1 MKKIVS
7 PFLAAVLL
15 AAAHAAAAQ
24 GYQQTNLVTDNQSV
38 TPALLTDPNLV
49 NPWGIA
55 LSSAGGAF
63 WVSDNGSG
71 VSSLYTGDV
80 NGSAFK
86 VSTLVVTAPGSPG
99 GTTGSPTGQIFN
111 NSGGGFDVPVG
122 GGTSSA
128 VFITDSEDGTIS
140 GWNPGV
146 NRTQAQLAVTT
157 PGAVYKGL
165 AIAGSN
171 LYAADFS
178 QGTIDVFD
186 SSFTPTGSFTDPN
199 AAAGYAPFNV
209 QNLGGSLFVT
219 YALQDASKHDNGFGV
234 GTGFVDEF
242 DTSGNLIKRIGT
254 GTAVGGTTSALDAP
268 WGLALAP
275 SNFGKY
281 SNDLL
286 VGNFGRGQSSVFDP
300 ASGAFQG
307 VLKDAAGNPL
317 VNNGLWG
324 LTFGNGVSAG
334 DTNKLYFSAGTNF
347 ENDGLF
353 GSIAAPAAVPE
364 ASTMISFGALLALGG
379 LALVARRKKS
389 GTRII
394 ACSAKS
400 PALKVPGFFVPARQ
414 RSEITLICL

>member
-1 MKKIVS
+1 M
-7 PFLAAVLL
+7 
-15 AAAHAAAAQ
+15 
-24 GYQQTNLVTDNQSV
+24 
-38 TPALLTDPNLV
+38 
-49 NPWGIA
+49 
-55 LSSAGGAF
+55 
-63 WVSDNGSG
+63 
-71 VSSLYTGDV
+71 
-80 NGSAFK
+80 
-86 VSTLVVTAPGSPG
+86 
-99 GTTGSPTGQIFN
+99 
-111 NSGGGFDVPVG
+111 
-122 GGTSSA
+122 
-128 VFITDSEDGTIS
+128 
-140 GWNPGV
+140 
-146 NRTQAQLAVTT
+146 
-157 PGAVYKGL
+157 YKGL

-178 QGTIDVFD
+178 QGTINVFD
-186 SSFTPTGSFTDPN
+186 SSFTPSGSFTDPN

-275 SNFGKY
+275 SNFGKS

-286 VGNFGRGQSSVFDP
+286 VGNFGSGQISVFDP

-364 ASTMISFGALLALGG
+364 ASTTISFGALLALGG
-379 LALVARRKKS
+379 LALVARRKK
-389 GTRII
+389 
-394 ACSAKS
+394 A
-400 PALKVPGFFVPARQ
+400 ARA
-414 RSEITLICL
+414 

>member
-7 PFLAAVLL
+7 PFLAAALL
-15 AAAHAAAAQ
+15 AAAHAATAQ
-24 GYQQTNLVTDNQSV
+24 SYQQTNLVTDNQSV

-71 VSSLYTGDV
+71 VSTLYTGDV

-86 VSTLVVTAPGSPG
+86 AAPLIVTTPAIPS
-99 GTTGSPTGQIFN
+99 GTTGSATGQVFN
-111 NSGGGFDVPVG
+111 NSGGGFGVPVG
-122 GGTSSA
+122 SSTKSA
-128 VFITDSEDGTIS
+128 VFITASEDGTIG
-140 GWNPGV
+140 GWNPGDG
-146 NRTQAQLAVTT
+146 TQAQLATFNT
-157 PGAVYKGL
+157 GSVYKGL
-165 AIAGSN
+165 ALAGSN

-178 QGTIDVFD
+178 KNSVDVFN
-186 SSFTPTGSFTDPN
+186 SSFAPAAQAGAFVDPN
-199 AAAGYAPFNV
+199 AAAGYAPFNI
-209 QNLGGSLFVT
+209 QNLGGNLFVT

-242 DTSGNLIKRIGT
+242 DTSGNLIKRIAT

-286 VGNFGRGQSSVFDP
+286 VGNFG
-300 ASGAFQG
+300 SGEISAFNTATGTFQG
-307 VLKDAAGNPL
+307 VLSNAQGNPL
-317 VNNGLWG
+317 VNQGLWG

-334 DTNKLYFSAGTNF
+334 DANKLYFSAGTNF

-364 ASTMISFGALLALGG
+364 ASTTISFGALLALGG
-379 LALVARRKKS
+379 LVFLARRKK
-389 GTRII
+389 
-394 ACSAKS
+394 A
-400 PALKVPGFFVPARQ
+400 ARA
-414 RSEITLICL
+414 